1 MVNFWSFGGAFYV
14 GSHVVTEERSQ
25 VMIHQCHNVRVA
37 VMTLVIMTSEW
48 TSTQVVGAE
57 TRTWGLLIAVES
69 YTDSQISAPPQASK
83 HARGL
88 AKLLE
93 DSSRFSAIGPR
104 LNVLA
109 GGSNPSSAKSPTAAH
124 IRGAFAE
131 IARQAEPGDRL
142 LLVLIASAI
151 TAGDEVRWLAA
162 DANENDLAATTL
174 LSSEIGEL
182 IASTGCE
189 LTFCIVDASLTLT
202 SWKSANTETS
212 QWRSD
217 ILFRELNGT
226 DRAYLASSNGKL
238 KDRSE
243 WETLSATFFQA
254 ITSGLKGAA
263 DSDGGEPDG
272 WITEKELVAYVTTQ
286 APKSVS
292 DGTELSFWLSQNP
305 EGQKEFEARKSAL
318 TKRQQ
323 SNELDDREYEHGLR
337 LLERMPS
344 FDDDRKLRNAYISF
358 LNGKTTKDDLATL
371 RRQTV
376 TKRNLPEDQGV
387 EFGRTVAEVMEL
399 IRSHHIH
406 PEKANHALAVGLR
419 ELADQYG
426 DSNER
431 WVDETISSIDKLDSA
446 QLENALIRFRLRLGY
461 RPEVK
466 KSAINI
472 CLNGMLESLDPYS
485 VYLAPDVFRDMKEQV
500 AGKFTGIGVILQENP
515 TSESLPIL
523 LVIPGGPADKAGLH
537 IGDRIIALDGQSI
550 ADLGVEQASRNLLG
564 PEGSSVKITVERKNA
579 DPLEFTIAR
588 GEVELESV
596 VGYDRKEDGSWNYW
610 VDREHGIGYVRI
622 ATFAVD
628 TADRLR
634 KIIAELSK
642 DGLKDLILDLRFN
655 PGGLLTSA
663 INVADVFLDEGSI
676 VRIQDRRGQE
686 REVKAHRFG
695 TIEGIQLVVM
705 VNEGSASG
713 SEIVAAAI
721 QDSSRGRIAGSRT
734 FGKGS
739 AQDIV
744 PLKDNQSAVKLTS
757 EAFFRPSGKNL
768 ERFRGGRRSADDTWG
783 VNPSPDLEIPLYREE
798 SSRLRAEMFRRL
810 FVGRSSGEKR
820 PPDRQL
826 EKILQVL
833 RSQRPTNASK

>member
-1 MVNFWSFGGAFYV
+1 
-14 GSHVVTEERSQ
+14 
-25 VMIHQCHNVRVA
+25 MIHRRPAIWITVITLIT
-37 VMTLVIMTSEW
+37 MTFDWAANPVL
-48 TSTQVVGAE
+48 GAE
-57 TRTWGLLIAVES
+57 SKTWGLIVAVES
-69 YTDSQISAPPQASK
+69 YTDSRIPVAPHAAK

-88 AKLLE
+88 AKLFE
-93 DSSRFSAIGPR
+93 DSSLFPAIGPR
-104 LNVLA
+104 LKVLA
-109 GGSNPSSAKSPTAAH
+109 GGSNSASAKSPTAAH
-124 IRGAFAE
+124 IRSAFAE
-131 IARQAEPGDRL
+131 IARQAEAGDRL
-142 LLVLIASAI
+142 LLVLIAS
-151 TAGDEVRWLAA
+151 TTPAGDEVRWLAA

-189 LTFCIVDASLTLT
+189 LTFSIVDASSTLT
-202 SWKSANTETS
+202 SWKLSNTEVT

-238 KDRSE
+238 KDMME
-243 WETLSATFFQA
+243 WETVSTTFFQA
-254 ITSGLKGAA
+254 VTSGIKGAA
-263 DSDGGEPDG
+263 DNDGGEPDG

-286 APKSVS
+286 APQSVS
-292 DGTELSFWLSQNP
+292 DGTEFSFWLSQNP
-305 EGQKEFEARKSAL
+305 EGRKEFESRKSAL
-318 TKRQQ
+318 TKRHQ
-323 SNELDDREYEHGLR
+323 SNELDDREFEHGLR
-337 LLERMPS
+337 VLERMPS
-344 FDDDRKLRNAYISF
+344 FDDDRKLRSAYISF
-358 LNGKTTKDDLATL
+358 LNGKTTEDDLATL
-371 RRQTV
+371 RRQTI

-387 EFGRTVAEVMEL
+387 AFGRRVAEVIEL
-399 IRSHHIH
+399 IRSRHIH
-406 PEKANHALAVGLR
+406 PEKANQALAIGLR

-426 DSNER
+426 DSNEP
-431 WVDETISSIDKLDSA
+431 WVDEAINSIDKLDST

-466 KSAINI
+466 ESAVDI
-472 CLNGMLESLDPYS
+472 CLKGVLGFLDPYS
-485 VYLAPDVFRDMKEQV
+485 VYLSPEVYRDMKEQV

-515 TSESLPIL
+515 SSESLPIL

-537 IGDRIIALDGQSI
+537 IGDRIIALDGKSVS
-550 ADLGVEQASRNLLG
+550 DVGVEQASRYLLG
-564 PEGSSVKITVERKNA
+564 PEGSLVKITVERKNS

-634 KIIAELSK
+634 KTIAELGK

-663 INVADVFLDEGSI
+663 INVADVFVDDGSI

-695 TIEGIQLVVM
+695 TIEGINLVVM

-721 QDSSRGRIAGSRT
+721 QDSGRGKIAGSRT

-744 PLKDNQSAVKLTS
+744 PLKDNESAVKLTS

-783 VNPSPDLEIPLYREE
+783 VSPSPDLDLPLYREE
-798 SSRLRAEMFRRL
+798 SSRLRADMFRRL
-810 FVGRSSGEKR
+810 FIGRSSDEKR

-826 EKILQVL
+826 EKLLQVL
-833 RSQRPTNASK
+833 RSQSPTIPPK